1 MKLNDYAKGNRLKLP
16 LIREA
21 IQDPR
26 GVPLHECRYLD
37 EHLPCSF
44 VRMGNV
50 VLKLAKYAHANV
62 RRPPLR
68 RPMESL
74 LTRDGRA
81 TLRLSA
87 EP

>member
-37 EHLPCSF
+37 EHLPRLDKDWAMLYLNWPSMPTRMF
-44 VRMGNV
+44 V
-50 VLKLAKYAHANV
+50 AH
-62 RRPPLR
+62 R
-68 RPMESL
+68 
-74 LTRDGRA
+74 
-81 TLRLSA
+81 
-87 EP
+87 

>member
-37 EHLPCSF
+37 EHLPCSSEWAMLYLNWPSMPTQVF
-44 VRMGNV
+44 VAHRCDV
-50 VLKLAKYAHANV
+50 PLAA
-62 RRPPLR
+62 PL
-68 RPMESL
+68 
-74 LTRDGRA
+74 T
-81 TLRLSA
+81 A